1 MARATKEKNGGNMRL
16 DKNKIIMLL
25 FEIALIFLLFQE
37 NVFPSELTFIS
48 LLLTIV
54 FGIFFLAKGGKLYLN
69 PNSKVLGRSAYVCK
83 NKECINKLIK
93 KKILKNALK
102 INDLTQIEQ
111 ELLNII
117 IES

>member
-1 MARATKEKNGGNMRL
+1 MKQRKCQGCKQIKDANLMHKITKEFK
-16 DKNKIIMLL
+16 
-25 FEIALIFLLFQE
+25 
-37 NVFPSELTFIS
+37 S
-48 LLLTIV
+48 
-54 FGIFFLAKGGKLYLN
+54 GKLYLN